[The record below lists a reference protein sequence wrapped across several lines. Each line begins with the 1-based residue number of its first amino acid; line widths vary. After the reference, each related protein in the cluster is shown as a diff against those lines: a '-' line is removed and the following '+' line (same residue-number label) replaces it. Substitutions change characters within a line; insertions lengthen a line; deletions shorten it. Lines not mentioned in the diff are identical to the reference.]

1 MTSPLEDLRLKRVIV
16 VGAGQAG
23 LAMGHAL
30 ARTGLKPQADFMI
43 VDASAAGDRAWIRRW
58 HSLRLFTPARHSSL
72 PGIPFPGPRSHYPRT
87 DEVADYLE
95 NYAAQ
100 LGLLPMWNTRVH
112 GVQVDPHGHR
122 LTLIT
127 NVGEVEARNVVA
139 ATGPFAEPRF
149 PEFAGRV
156 RVPGRNLHSD
166 DYTHPKQLP
175 DGSVLIVG
183 AGNTGRQIAREL
195 SSSHQ
200 VTLAR
205 FPQAGLSSDQ
215 GETRS

>member
-30 ARTGLKPQADFMI
+30 ARTGLKPQVDFMI

-87 DEVADYLE
+87 DEVADYLD